1 MITEVDL
8 QEAILECQGQRNP
21 TANTCIKLAA
31 FLIIKKELYGEEQE
45 PELPAPQYSFAP
57 APDPSQIVAASE
69 TDFAR
74 AIDGKAQKDVIPI
87 LDELMSTLQVI
98 QPRLYDAVM
107 AKLH

>member
-8 QEAILECQGQRNP
+8 KEAILECQGQRNP

-31 FLIIKKELYGEEQE
+31 FLIIKKELYGEEKE

-57 APDPSQIVAASE
+57 DPNQIVAASE

-87 LDELMSTLQVI
+87 LDELMSTLQMI

-107 AKLH
+107 AKLS